1 MKIAGHLIRH
11 PDRLEGT
18 RGIAYDY
25 VLAENGLF
33 IESEGP
39 LMAARILAEPFDVHG
54 LAPLEP
60 KLVLRH
66 GKIHGSQWELA
77 LNALIGSSDREL
89 YVAIVYRNGFYQLA
103 VPEQQRSG
111 AGIKEYYRIPETV
124 VDIHSHPGSGPP
136 NFSGTDDGDETG
148 FQIYGVV
155 TTHGEPFVRLRVGI
169 YGNWQEIPWSDV
181 FSGALVDVQDCWE
194 LPLTTTEYLGHLPS
208 GVSFQ
213 MTEDGKVVMEHDA
226 GGPGEERT

>member
-1 MKIAGHLIRH
+1 MRVAGHLIRH

-18 RGIAYDY
+18 RGLWYDY

-66 GKIHGSQWELA
+66 GKIHRSLWELA
-77 LNALIGSSDREL
+77 LNLMIDGSAHFER
-89 YVAIVYRNGFYQLA
+89 YVAIVRQSDVYRIK
-103 VPEQQRSG
+103 VPDQERSA
-111 AGIKEYYRIPETV
+111 AGIKEYDRAPNTV
-124 VDIHSHPGSGPP
+124 VEFHSHPGDAPP
-136 NFSGTDDGDETG
+136 HFSGTDDGDETG
-148 FQIYGVV
+148 FQVYGVV
-155 TTHGEPFVRLRVGI
+155 SNLVRGKPFVRLRVGI
-169 YGNWQEIPWSDV
+169 YGHWQEIPWTDV
-181 FSGALVDVQDCWE
+181 FMGALVDVQDCWE
-194 LPLTTTEYLGHLPS
+194 LPLTTAEYLGHLPS

-213 MTEDGKVVMEHDA
+213 MTDDGKVVFEHGA
-226 GGPGEERT
+226 EGPR